1 MQLDYT
7 QICSATC
14 GAAYIEKKEGILFHR
29 FTKEQERIYLDARP
43 QLTQIKSTAGIVL
56 SFRTDSDFWS

>member
-29 FTKEQERIYLDARP
+29 FTKEEGRALLRSPESCIQCILLHDECRNLR
-43 QLTQIKSTAGIVL
+43 
-56 SFRTDSDFWS
+56 